1 MKKNNTFLYYV
12 LYPIHALAWLG
23 LAAMIVIGLEWHYLL
38 YTLIGWVLIEGV
50 GVAVVLHR
58 YVSHRSFEARAG
70 VKPILLWLACLS
82 LQGSPLGWAAIHRG
96 SHHRYSDTDRDA
108 HTPTKGKFYAWHMW
122 LHDWDQY
129 FNPKYAIDLVR
140 DPMHMWIATHY
151 VKIIFVTYLAVFL
164 ISPTLLLFGFIIPAA
179 ISLYQESNINVFCHS
194 PGYGYRNFETKDQS
208 RNIPSLAWITWG
220 QGWHNNHHEKSSS
233 YDFGTSVSGNPKEFD
248 PSLLLLPLVATRA
261 SRQQIYQAR
270 RLRLNAK

>member
-1 MKKNNTFLYYV
+1 
-12 LYPIHALAWLG
+12 
-23 LAAMIVIGLEWHYLL
+23 
-38 YTLIGWVLIEGV
+38 
-50 GVAVVLHR
+50 
-58 YVSHRSFEARAG
+58 
-70 VKPILLWLACLS
+70 
-82 LQGSPLGWAAIHRG
+82 
-96 SHHRYSDTDRDA
+96 
-108 HTPTKGKFYAWHMW
+108 MW

-151 VKIIFVTYLAVFL
+151 VKIVFVTYLAVFL

-208 RNIPSLAWITWG
+208 RNVPILAWITWG

-233 YDFGTSVSGNPKEFD
+233 YDFGSTVSGNPKEFD

-270 RLRLNAK
+270 RDKLHAD